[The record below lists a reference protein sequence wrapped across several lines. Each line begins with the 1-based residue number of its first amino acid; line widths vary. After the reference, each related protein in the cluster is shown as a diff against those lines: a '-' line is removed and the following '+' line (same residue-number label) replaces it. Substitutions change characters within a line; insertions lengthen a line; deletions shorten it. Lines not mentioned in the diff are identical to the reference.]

1 MYNGLQIEVMQ
12 TSERAQKIR
21 RVIRKS
27 VRIKYKCSLL
37 GHFFFQIV
45 NEDERDRE
53 KTITNFELKSTTAHA
68 FTYDCEFSMGK
79 NMDLI

>member
-12 TSERAQKIR
+12 TSGKAQRNTK
-21 RVIRKS
+21 VIRKS
-27 VRIKYKCSLL
+27 VRIKYECSLL

-53 KTITNFELKSTTAHA
+53 KTITNFKLK
-68 FTYDCEFSMGK
+68 
-79 NMDLI
+79 